1 MNFQKIYE
9 QAKLDEALNL
19 KKALAVGLMGL
30 GLATSAF
37 AKNSSGTFSKNGK
50 SASYEGKDGCAV
62 SMVTTRNRSQGGSG
76 TIYNILCDVTDNGTK
91 ENPKFYIG
99 DSSNGNKFIGS
110 FYAKDNINLI
120 KFGMADVDIQDFTTS
135 CNAAW
140 KGALESLD

>member
-9 QAKLDEALNL
+9 QSKLEEALNL

-50 SASYEGKDGCAV
+50 LARYEGKDGCAV
-62 SMVTTRNRSQGGSG
+62 SMVTARNRSQGGSG
-76 TIYNILCDVTDNGTK
+76 TIYNIFCDVTDNGTK

>member
-9 QAKLDEALNL
+9 QSKLEEALNL

-62 SMVTTRNRSQGGSG
+62 SMVTTRNRSQGEPLVLKPVPPRGLLMPCG
-76 TIYNILCDVTDNGTK
+76 YRVH
-91 ENPKFYIG
+91 
-99 DSSNGNKFIGS
+99 
-110 FYAKDNINLI
+110 
-120 KFGMADVDIQDFTTS
+120 V
-135 CNAAW
+135 
-140 KGALESLD
+140 

>member
-9 QAKLDEALNL
+9 QSKLEEALNL
-19 KKALAVGLMGL
+19 KKALAVGLLGL

-50 SASYEGKDGCAV
+50 LASYEGKDGCAV
-62 SMVTTRNRSQGGSG
+62 SMVTARNRSQGGSG
-76 TIYNILCDVTDNGTK
+76 TIYNIFCDVTDNGTK

>member
-9 QAKLDEALNL
+9 QSKLEEALNL

-37 AKNSSGTFSKNGK
+37 AKNSSGIFSKNGK
-50 SASYEGKDGCAV
+50 SARYEGKDGCAV
-62 SMVTTRNRSQGGSG
+62 SMVTARNRSQGGSG

-91 ENPKFYIG
+91 ENPKFYID

>member
-9 QAKLDEALNL
+9 QSKLEEALNL

-50 SASYEGKDGCAV
+50 SASYEGKDDCAV
-62 SMVTTRNRSQGGSG
+62 SMVTTRNRSQSESG
-76 TIYNILCDVTDNGTK
+76 KIYHILCDATDNSTK

>member
-9 QAKLDEALNL
+9 QSKLEEALNL

-62 SMVTTRNRSQGGSG
+62 SMVTTKNRSQGGSG

-120 KFGMADVDIQDFTTS
+120 KFGMADVDIQDFNTS

>member
-9 QAKLDEALNL
+9 QSKLEEALNL

-50 SASYEGKDGCAV
+50 SASYEGKDGYAV

-135 CNAAW
+135 CNSA
-140 KGALESLD
+140 